1 MKRTLL
7 VTCAALL
14 ALSQQ
19 IAVADTS
26 LPKESRWAWI
36 YTSALFDKWHSVTG
50 GATVTVEG
58 TTFTAKLFDAD
69 DPTIVSISLSGTIK
83 GDQIRVRA
91 VRHETDDSPANF
103 SGKIMT
109 LFFKGFADYSGV
121 QTIVLTDQVQR
132 QIGLTRT
139 LRR

>member
-1 MKRTLL
+1 MTRTLS
-7 VTCAALL
+7 VTCAIVF

-19 IAVADTS
+19 MAVADTS

-36 YTSALFDKWHSVTG
+36 FVSATG
-50 GATVTVEG
+50 DEWFSRTGRAAVTVEG
-58 TTFTAKLFDAD
+58 TNFSAKLFDAD

-103 SGKIMT
+103 SGKIM
-109 LFFKGFADYSGV
+109 FFKGFADYSGT